1 MTVSIPE
8 ATLQDLENRNV
19 VARVWQRDHTLWKP
33 DPTEITNRLGWL
45 TVADEM
51 QGNLPALEAF
61 FQEVRD
67 AGYRDVV
74 LLGMGGSSLGAE
86 VLRCSLP
93 PREGA
98 PRLSVLDSTVPGW
111 VHGVEQSI
119 DLKSTLFLV
128 SSKSGGTVET
138 LSLYRYFRAR
148 VEEVAGAEDAGSH
161 FVAITDDN
169 TPLHRMA
176 KETGFRRAFLN
187 LPDVGGRYSVLSYF
201 GLVPAAL
208 AGLDVAAV
216 LERARSMAL
225 RCGPDVPLRENP
237 GALLGA
243 ALGAYVLAGRDK
255 ATIIASP
262 SIRTFGLWAEQLL
275 GESTGKE
282 ATGIVPIA
290 DEPLAAPDAYPN
302 DRFFVYLR
310 LDGDDNTAT
319 DAALAAI
326 EAAGHPVERLALS
339 DPKDVAAEFFRWEF
353 ATAVAGALLGINPFD
368 QPNVQQAKE
377 ATAQVL
383 RDYEATATLPTIASS
398 ESLSDLLAQAE
409 PGDYLAIMAYVPQD
423 GPTDRAIDELRRTVL
438 ERHRIATMTCYGP
451 SLPPLDRT
459 AAQAR
464 AKLWPLP
471 PDRRSAPRGPPRA
484 GPALHLQCPGRGP
497 GVGRPASF
505 AGHRPPRHPHRAH
518 RRPRIGHPLSHR
530 LPPLAALSSPGRA
543 PG

>member
-8 ATLQDLENRNV
+8 ATLRELENRNV

-216 LERARSMAL
+216 LERARSMAR

-255 ATIIASP
+255 ATIVASP

-310 LDGDDNTAT
+310 LDGDDNAAI
-319 DAALAAI
+319 DAAIAAI

-451 SLPPLDRT
+451 RYLHSTGQLHKRGPNSGLYLQIVAPHPVDLPVPGQPYTFSVL
-459 AAQAR
+459 AEAQALGDLQVLQAIGRR
-464 AKLWPLP
+464 AIRIELTG
-471 PDRRSAPRGPPRA
+471 D
-484 GPALHLQCPGRGP
+484 
-497 GVGRPASF
+497 PAS
-505 AGHRPPRHPHRAH
+505 GIRSLTDSLR
-518 RRPRIGHPLSHR
+518 
-530 LPPLAALSSPGRA
+530 
-543 PG
+543 

>member
-1 MTVSIPE
+1 MTVPIPE

-19 VARVWQRDHTLWKP
+19 VARAWQRDHTLWKP

-61 FQEVRD
+61 FQEVQG
-67 AGYRDVV
+67 AGFRYVV

-111 VHGVEQSI
+111 VHSVEQSV

-148 VEEVAGAEDAGSH
+148 VEEEAGAEEAGSH
-161 FVAITDDN
+161 FVAITDDG
-169 TPLHRMA
+169 TPLHLMA

-216 LERARSMAL
+216 VERARRMAR
-225 RCGPDVPLRENP
+225 RCGPDVPLRDNP

-255 ATIIASP
+255 ATIVASP

-319 DAALAAI
+319 DASLAAI

-451 SLPPLDRT
+451 RYLHSTGQLHKRGPNSGLYLQIVAPHPVDLPVPGQPYTFSVL
-459 AAQAR
+459 AEAQALGDLQVLQAIGRR
-464 AKLWPLP
+464 AIRIELTG
-471 PDRRSAPRGPPRA
+471 D
-484 GPALHLQCPGRGP
+484 
-497 GVGRPASF
+497 PAS
-505 AGHRPPRHPHRAH
+505 GIRSLTDS
-518 RRPRIGHPLSHR
+518 IL
-530 LPPLAALSSPGRA
+530 
-543 PG
+543 